1 MRSSYR
7 TRTATVDVDIDLDDF
22 DDDELIDEIE
32 SRGLS
37 YNSEFIDASHARDML
52 VTIHQLRRTG
62 QSYDAEL
69 GQLIYYV
76 LGRIV

>member
-7 TRTATVDVDIDLDDF
+7 TRTATVDVDIDLSDF
-22 DDDELIDEIE
+22 DTDELIEELD
-32 SRGLS
+32 SRGND
-37 YNSEFIDASHARDML
+37 YNTHGVDADEARGL
-52 VTIHQLRRTG
+52 LENIHQLRRTG